1 MQNCCISIA
10 LCIAMLMHSENRVYV
25 YVISIVTVAGIRNSV
40 GGGVFTVPICC
51 PGNAAFVCEWGVGK
65 RMRSGRRAVW
75 LAGLTRR
82 AFTQSND
89 TAFR

>member
-25 YVISIVTVAGIRNSV
+25 YVISIVTVARIRILV

-51 PGNAAFVCEWGVGK
+51 PGNAAFVCEWG
-65 RMRSGRRAVW
+65 SGCAAEGARCGW
-75 LAGLTRR
+75 L
-82 AFTQSND
+82 D
-89 TAFR
+89 